1 MAARR
6 GFRIPPSRETRAL
19 RRRGELE
26 LAESIHDCG
35 ALKDGKM
42 ASSLC
47 GICALAGLLG
57 LVACGPSAPPNIVL
71 VSLDTTRADHLG
83 AYGYKGGTSPELDR
97 FAERAVIYER
107 AYATS
112 SWTLPTHASMFTGLL
127 PMQHGA
133 QSVPEGPNRSLGYG
147 VRPLAESF
155 TTLAELLADAGYRTA
170 AVVGGPALRSELGLA
185 QGFEFYDDDLSGPG
199 ARFHGKRA
207 EQVADAAIEL
217 VGRFGSE
224 PWFLFVNF
232 FDPHAPYNPPP
243 PHDRGLQSADSI
255 TQLASLIESLETR
268 APPHTVDDYTEK
280 QRQWIA
286 RMLAG
291 YDAEIRYMDA
301 HLGRLL
307 AAITA
312 SPRADETLIVI
323 TADHG
328 ESFGEHYF
336 VSHGAHLYEHNV
348 RVPLLIR
355 HPDTRGVTRVDTPV
369 QTHRLFA
376 TLLGSAGLPVPEP
389 ADPGDIS
396 SPGTDVVLQVQRSDS
411 NVRLFGDFFDR
422 DLLAIQSWPH
432 KLVIETTGD
441 HELFDLDDDPEE
453 LHNLIADE
461 PELAHSLAT
470 RLREAAARHPGL
482 FPEDARAELRPS
494 TEAALRALGYL
505 D

>member
-6 GFRIPPSRETRAL
+6 GFRIPPSRETRVL

-42 ASSLC
+42 ASSLR

-97 FAERAVIYER
+97 FAERAVTYER

-170 AVVGGPALRSELGLA
+170 AVIGGPALRSELGLA

-243 PHDRGLQSADSI
+243 PHDRGIVGQI
-255 TQLASLIESLETR
+255 GR
-268 APPHTVDDYTEK
+268 AHV
-280 QRQWIA
+280 
-286 RMLAG
+286 
-291 YDAEIRYMDA
+291 
-301 HLGRLL
+301 
-307 AAITA
+307 
-312 SPRADETLIVI
+312 
-323 TADHG
+323 
-328 ESFGEHYF
+328 
-336 VSHGAHLYEHNV
+336 
-348 RVPLLIR
+348 
-355 HPDTRGVTRVDTPV
+355 
-369 QTHRLFA
+369 
-376 TLLGSAGLPVPEP
+376 
-389 ADPGDIS
+389 
-396 SPGTDVVLQVQRSDS
+396 
-411 NVRLFGDFFDR
+411 
-422 DLLAIQSWPH
+422 
-432 KLVIETTGD
+432 
-441 HELFDLDDDPEE
+441 
-453 LHNLIADE
+453 
-461 PELAHSLAT
+461 
-470 RLREAAARHPGL
+470 
-482 FPEDARAELRPS
+482 
-494 TEAALRALGYL
+494 
-505 D
+505 

>member
-1 MAARR
+1 MAR
-6 GFRIPPSRETRAL
+6 SL
-19 RRRGELE
+19 R
-26 LAESIHDCG
+26 
-35 ALKDGKM
+35 
-42 ASSLC
+42 
-47 GICALAGLLG
+47 GICALACLLG
-57 LVACGPSAPPNIVL
+57 VVACGPSAPPNIVL
-71 VSLDTTRADHLG
+71 ISLDTTRADHLG
-83 AYGYKGGTSPELDR
+83 VYGYKGGTSPELDR

-155 TTLAELLADAGYRTA
+155 TTLAELFADAGYHTA
-170 AVVGGPALRSELGLA
+170 AVVGGPALRSELGVA
-185 QGFEFYDDDLSGPG
+185 QGFELYNDDLSSPG

-207 EQVADAAIEL
+207 EHVADAAIEA
-217 VGRFGSE
+217 VERFAAE
-224 PWFLFVNF
+224 PYFLFVNF
-232 FDPHAPYNPPP
+232 FDPHAPYDPPA
-243 PHDRGLQSADSI
+243 PHNRGLKSPDSL
-255 TQLASLIESLETR
+255 TQLGFLIESLEAR
-268 APPHTVDDYTEK
+268 AQPRHVNDYSEE

-291 YDAEIRYMDA
+291 YDAEIRYMDT

-307 AAITA
+307 AAIAA
-312 SPRADETLIVI
+312 SPRTDETLIAI

-355 HPDTRGVTRVDTPV
+355 HPGARESTRIDTPV

-389 ADPGDIS
+389 ADPRDIS
-396 SPGTDVVLQVQRSDS
+396 APDADIILQVQRSDS

-422 DLLAIQSWPH
+422 DLLGIQSWPH
-432 KLVIETTGD
+432 KLVIGTTGD
-441 HELFDLDDDPEE
+441 HELFNLADDPDE
-453 LHNLIADE
+453 LHNLIASE
-461 PELAHSLAT
+461 PELARHLASE
-470 RLREAAARHPGL
+470 LRATAIRHPGL
-482 FPEDARAELRPS
+482 FSEEARASLRPS